1 MPDPASH
8 SPTPLTPLSHLDANG
23 QARMVDVGEKPIT
36 AREATAEAFV
46 RCSEPLLRAI
56 RENTLKKGSLID
68 TARLAGVMA
77 AKRTDELIPLC
88 HTLPLDYVELT
99 IDTLTDRLWIRATTR
114 TTART
119 GVEME
124 ALTAVTV
131 AALTAI
137 DMGKAIDKAMTVD
150 GVRITSKKGGRSGE
164 YNAPPSSP
172 ATPRDVRNA

>member
-1 MPDPASH
+1 MPDPAPRTA
-8 SPTPLTPLSHLDANG
+8 SPHTPLSHLDANG
-23 QARMVDVGEKPIT
+23 QTRMVDVAEKPIT

-68 TARLAGVMA
+68 TARLAGIMA

-88 HTLPLDYVELT
+88 HTLPLDH
-99 IDTLTDRLWIRATTR
+99 IDVCIDMLTDRLWIRATAR

-137 DMGKAIDKAMTVD
+137 DMGKAIDKAMIIE

-164 YNAPPSSP
+164 YVAPST
-172 ATPRDVRNA
+172 TPTTPHEVRNA

>member
-1 MPDPASH
+1 M
-8 SPTPLTPLSHLDANG
+8 PLSHLDANG
-23 QARMVDVGEKPIT
+23 QARMVDVADKPVT

-88 HTLPLDYVELT
+88 HTLPLDHVDLS
-99 IDTLTDRLWIRATTR
+99 IDILTDRLWIRATAR

-124 ALTAVTV
+124 ALTAVTI

-137 DMGKAIDKAMTVD
+137 DMGKAIDKAMIIE

-164 YNAPPSSP
+164 YVAPSTTPT
-172 ATPRDVRNA
+172 TPRDMRNA